1 MNNFEEEAKLL
12 KQSDGGLQLQ
22 NIEELYDV
30 LKRLLMNPDER
41 QKLSQSAE
49 KTVKANSGAVRK
61 NIELIR
67 ST

>member
-1 MNNFEEEAKLL
+1 
-12 KQSDGGLQLQ
+12 
-22 NIEELYDV
+22 
-30 LKRLLMNPDER
+30 MNPDER

-49 KTVKANSGAVRK
+49 KTVKANSGALRK